1 MDEKG
6 PRGEK
11 AGEEEGTRAAA
22 AAAAAATKIK
32 VSLQSLNLNDLR
44 LGFLPVGNINRLDA
58 IEVRGEVLGVKKRSS
73 RSESSEGSRSSN
85 SL

>member
-1 MDEKG
+1 MRVDKT
-6 PRGEK
+6 GERERRVLP
-11 AGEEEGTRAAA
+11 AVAVEAVE
-22 AAAAAATKIK
+22 ATSAKRTI
-32 VSLQSLNLNDLR
+32 SLESLNLNDLR
-44 LGFLPVGNINRLDA
+44 LGFLPVGNIKRLDA

>member
-1 MDEKG
+1 MVV
-6 PRGEK
+6 
-11 AGEEEGTRAAA
+11 EGVRVDGAVEVGGICLVGLEGGGDKT
-22 AAAAAATKIK
+22 T
-32 VSLQSLNLNDLR
+32 VSLESLNLNDLR
-44 LGFLPVGNINRLDA
+44 LGFLPVGNIRRLDA

>member
-6 PRGEK
+6 ARGDK
-11 AGEEEGTRAAA
+11 AEGTRAAA
-22 AAAAAATKIK
+22 AAAATSAKIK
-32 VSLQSLNLNDLR
+32 VSLASLNLNDLR
-44 LGFLPVGNINRLDA
+44 LGFLPLGNIKRLDA

>member
-1 MDEKG
+1 MDGAVEVG
-6 PRGEK
+6 GICLV
-11 AGEEEGTRAAA
+11 GLEGGGDKT
-22 AAAAAATKIK
+22 T
-32 VSLQSLNLNDLR
+32 VSLESLNLNDLR
-44 LGFLPVGNINRLDA
+44 LGFLPVGNIRRLDA